1 MFMPTL
7 HLSALSENRNSR
19 SACPAMRVVLPILF
33 LLAVVFLGA
42 LAACNSCTFVTPNT
56 SPAAP
61 PKLAINVYDYTFTT
75 CTQGSCTCCSQL
87 QSGSART
94 DSCPNSQCN
103 PIALSPTVNGSSYTW
118 FLSDLL
124 RPNFDSLIS
133 VIATD
138 PTGVQSL
145 AVTYTFLTC
154 PTSPDITGYNSMK
167 LMSFN
172 NGGYIAPSNSFTLN
186 STPGPPNKNQAVTQ
200 LAFPI
205 TITTTDLKSIACP
218 TPPGGNSSGL
228 GDLFVNVQASN
239 FSATSTNKTSH
250 GQFLL
255 QIGAVPLPQQ

>member
-1 MFMPTL
+1 M
-7 HLSALSENRNSR
+7 SALHP
-19 SACPAMRVVLPILF
+19 SAFSANCNTHSTCPAMRVVPPILL
-33 LLAVVFLGA
+33 LLAMLFLGA
-42 LAACNSCTFVTPNT
+42 LAACNSCNFVTPNT
-56 SPAAP
+56 SPSAP

-75 CTQGSCTCCSQL
+75 CTQGTCMSCCPQL
-87 QSGSART
+87 QSGSSRT
-94 DSCPNSQCN
+94 DSCPYSQCN
-103 PIALSPTVNGSSYTW
+103 PIALSPTIKGSSYTW

-133 VIATD
+133 VSATD

-145 AVTYTFLTC
+145 TVSYTFLTC
-154 PTSPDITGYNSMK
+154 PTSQDIFGYNSMK
-167 LMSFN
+167 LTSFN
-172 NGGYIAPSNSFTLN
+172 NGGFIAPSNSFTLN
-186 STPGPPNKNQAVTQ
+186 STPGPPNNNQAVTQ

-239 FSATSTNKTSH
+239 FSATSTNKTSS

-255 QIGAVPLPQQ
+255 QIGATPLPQQ